1 MQAASPEL
9 PLGVAPVFTLDA
21 GPGTIRGVEAEFGIV
36 LGKTLLPQADM
47 PFTIAEVGAARSAC
61 CAPPPPSR
69 SRHCLPGHCL
79 PAQVAGAIAEV
90 VPVIEVVGT
99 RTKGELAAN
108 VPLLVA
114 DHVRHGLCACMG
126 HVASVADLPLA
137 SRPSPGAGRVAIIAC
152 CCHRRNTKPLPWS
165 GPRCQC
171 ACSSTESRLAKA
183 TVKTHSDTHSLRC
196 VAQMCR
202 AWLRP
207 RVDRVHRAGAAV
219 LVGEPL
225 ARTRTHVG
233 EGQHRCDRHGD
244 GHDAR

>member
-126 HVASVADLPLA
+126 PLLLLTCYSRRARHRVPAGWPSLHVAVSDETRSRFRGVARGVSAHVPQ
-137 SRPSPGAGRVAIIAC
+137 R
-152 CCHRRNTKPLPWS
+152 
-165 GPRCQC
+165 
-171 ACSSTESRLAKA
+171 
-183 TVKTHSDTHSLRC
+183 
-196 VAQMCR
+196 
-202 AWLRP
+202 
-207 RVDRVHRAGAAV
+207 RAGWRRR
-219 LVGEPL
+219 L
-225 ARTRTHVG
+225 
-233 EGQHRCDRHGD
+233 
-244 GHDAR
+244 